1 MAKELKDLSQEEL
14 KTYIINKDLELE
26 TDRNERVN
34 GIKNSTASGYIR
46 AGYLNLRKFYEG
58 DQWDT
63 LKEKNRNIRVYNYTR
78 TIVDN
83 YVSLLSPPEISYPS
97 RDITSELENLR
108 SETITKVLQD
118 INQYNDFTNK
128 FRLAVLNGSVLGDS
142 FIIGPY
148 LKAVNVKGKIS
159 RMIAFDAVK
168 RPENIRVIWADDNF
182 DEIFGYIIHIWIS
195 VEKAK
200 RLFADEI
207 REKNII
213 LTPSAPPSGAVTAEP
228 VKNNQMVEVIQYYD
242 DTYHMTLLQR
252 EPIRFQKHDW
262 GFVPLIYIP
271 ANLDPY
277 RPWGIS
283 DIEDVLDP
291 QKEYNESV
299 SLGRDINDLVGIPP
313 VFSAGASVNAL
324 QEVLSGA
331 IQIVDIGENGKVFPS
346 PFTANPQA
354 IMQYGKDRKEDIS
367 NVSMINDIFW
377 GGERLGK
384 MSGRA
389 LSVIMQPINKKIV
402 ARQERWT
409 SSLKKLY
416 ANTLHLL
423 EIEVPKFKKLIDGAY
438 EVDVFFSDTFVRSV
452 VDELNK
458 FNAKTQSLYTTMK
471 NTGIESPTQ
480 EIERMKEEYKDPEL
494 MAEISRNPALHLQLA
509 QAAATPVQ
517 GGTGTPM
524 MTEENNQP
532 TAGENVVAAPGQ
544 PSPVSSTGAVNLNNF
559 RG

>member
-1 MAKELKDLSQEEL
+1 MAKTLKDLSQEEL
-14 KTYIINKDLELE
+14 KSYIINKDIELE
-26 TDRNERVN
+26 VDRNERVN
-34 GIKNSTASGYIR
+34 GIKNATNSGYIR
-46 AGYLNLRKFYEG
+46 AGYQNLRKFYEG
-58 DQWDT
+58 DQWET
-63 LKEKNRNIRVYNYTR
+63 LKEKNRNIRVYNYVR

-97 RDITSELENLR
+97 RDITNELENLR
-108 SETITKVLQD
+108 SDTITKILQK
-118 INQYNDFTNK
+118 INQYNDFSNK
-128 FRLAVLNGSVLGDS
+128 FRIASLNGSILGDS

-148 LKAVNVKGKIS
+148 LKAVNIKGTIS
-159 RMIAFDAVK
+159 RMIAFDTVK

-195 VEKAK
+195 IEKAK

-207 REKNII
+207 EEKRIVLN
-213 LTPSAPPSGAVTAEP
+213 PSTPPSSAVSAEP
-228 VKNNQMVEVIQYYD
+228 IKNNQMVDVIQYYD

-252 EPIRFQKHDW
+252 EPIRFQKHNW
-262 GFVPLIYIP
+262 GFVPLIYVP
-271 ANLDPY
+271 ANIDPY

-313 VFSAGASVNAL
+313 VFSSGANVNAL
-324 QEVLSGA
+324 QEILSGA

-346 PFTANPQA
+346 PFSANPMA
-354 IMQYGKDRKEDIS
+354 IMQYGKDRKDDIS

-389 LSVIMQPINKKIV
+389 LSVMMQPINKKII

-409 SSLKKLY
+409 IALQKLY
-416 ANTLHLL
+416 ANTFRLL
-423 EIEVPKFKKLIDGAY
+423 EIEQPKFKKLIDGAY
-438 EVDVFFSDTFVRSV
+438 DVDVFFSDTFVRSI

-471 NTGIESPTQ
+471 NSGIESPTQ
-480 EIERMKEEYKDPEL
+480 EIERMKEEWKDPEL
-494 MAEISRNPALHLQLA
+494 MAEISRNPAMHLQLA
-509 QAAATPVQ
+509 QAAVTPGQ
-517 GGTGTPM
+517 GRASTPI

-532 TAGENVVAAPGQ
+532 TEGENVVVSPGN
-544 PSPVSSTGAVNLNNF
+544 PSPVSTAGAVNLQNF